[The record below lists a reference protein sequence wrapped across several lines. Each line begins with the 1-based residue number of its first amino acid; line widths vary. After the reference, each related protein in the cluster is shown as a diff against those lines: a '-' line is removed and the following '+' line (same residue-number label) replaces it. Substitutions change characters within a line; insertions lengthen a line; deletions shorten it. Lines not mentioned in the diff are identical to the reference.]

1 MTDDDGGTALLDQF
15 AERRTLTKIAVGFVI
30 AAILLYLLGVV
41 AGWSE
46 IIATLRGARLR
57 WLALACLSTVLGLVA
72 WGKAWHVVLAVIGI
86 EVPFRRLVVT
96 YFAATFANYVTPF
109 GQAGGEPFIA
119 YVLSQDTGASYEDSL
134 ASVVTA
140 DLLNLLP
147 FFNFAAVGL
156 AVLVLRAQLPDT
168 VRPLAFGLTALAV
181 AIPAVAYVGW
191 NYRDA
196 VEAGV
201 LRLLGP
207 VASRTERLSIE
218 GVRNR
223 IERFY
228 GSLEVLAAEPRE
240 LLYGLVFSYVGWVL
254 FALPLY
260 FAALTIGR
268 EIDPFLVL
276 FIVPAST
283 IAGVLPTPGG
293 TGGVEAVLVL
303 LLGPLVGLAPPAAA
317 AMALVYR
324 VASYWFAIVVGGL
337 GSLYVI
343 ARA

>member
-1 MTDDDGGTALLDQF
+1 MTDEDGATAVLDQF
-15 AERRTLTKIAVGFVI
+15 AERRALTKTVVGFVI

-41 AGWSE
+41 AGWDE
-46 IIATLRGARLR
+46 IFATLRDARPR
-57 WLALACLSTVLGLVA
+57 WLALACLSTLLGLVA

-86 EVPFRRLVVT
+86 DVRFRRLVVT
-96 YFAATFANYVTPF
+96 YFAATFTNYVTPF

-147 FFNFAAVGL
+147 FFNFAAVGF
-156 AVLVLRAQLPDT
+156 AVLVWRARLPEAI
-168 VRPLAFGLTALAV
+168 RPLAFGLTALAL
-181 AIPAVAYVGW
+181 AIPVVAYVGW
-191 NYRDA
+191 NHRDG

-207 VASRTERLSIE
+207 VASRTRRISVA

-228 GSLEVLAAEPRE
+228 ASLEVLAAEPRE
-240 LLYGLVFSYVGWVL
+240 LLYALVFSYVGWIL

-260 FAALTIGR
+260 FAALAIGR
-268 EIDPFLVL
+268 EIDPLLVL
-276 FIVPAST
+276 FVVPAST
-283 IAGVLPTPGG
+283 IAGLMPTPGG

-303 LLGPLVGLAPPAAA
+303 LLGPLVGLAAPAAA

-324 VASYWFAIVVGGL
+324 VASYWFAILVGGI
-337 GSLYVI
+337 GSLYVV

>member
-1 MTDDDGGTALLDQF
+1 MTDDGGGTAILDQF
-15 AERRTLTKIAVGFVI
+15 AERRTLTKIVAGFVV
-30 AAILLYLLGVV
+30 AAVLLYLLGVA
-41 AGWSE
+41 AGWDA
-46 IIATLRGARLR
+46 IFAALRDARPR
-57 WLALACLSTVLGLVA
+57 WIALACLSTLLGLVA
-72 WGKAWHVVLAVIGI
+72 WGKAWQVVLAVIGI
-86 EVPFRRLVVT
+86 DVSFRRLVVT

-147 FFNFAAVGL
+147 FFNFAAIGL
-156 AVLVLRAQLPDT
+156 AVLVLRAQLPDAI
-168 VRPLAFGLTALAV
+168 RPLAFGLTALAV
-181 AIPAVAYVGW
+181 AIPAIAYVGW
-191 NYRDA
+191 NRREG

-201 LRLLGP
+201 LRLLAP
-207 VASRTERLSIE
+207 IAKRTGRISVE
-218 GVRNR
+218 GVRGR

-228 GSLEVLAAEPRE
+228 ASLEVLAAEPRE
-240 LLYGLVFSYVGWVL
+240 LLYALVFSYAGWVL

-260 FAALTIGR
+260 FAALSLRVGV
-268 EIDPFLVL
+268 DPLLVL

-283 IAGVLPTPGG
+283 IAGLMPTPGG

-303 LLGPLVGLAPPAAA
+303 LLGPLVGLSPATAAA
-317 AMALVYR
+317 VALLYR
-324 VASYWFAIVVGGL
+324 VASYWFGIAVGGV
-337 GSLYVI
+337 GALYVI

>member
-1 MTDDDGGTALLDQF
+1 MTDDDGDTAILDQF
-15 AERRTLTKIAVGFVI
+15 VGPRMLAKTAVGFVV
-30 AAILLYLLGVV
+30 AAILVYLLGFA
-41 AGWSE
+41 AGWDE
-46 IIATLRGARLR
+46 IAVALRGARPR
-57 WLALACLSTVLGLVA
+57 WLALACLSTFLGLVA
-72 WGKAWHVVLAVIGI
+72 WGKAWQVVLAVIGI
-86 EVPFRRLVVT
+86 EVRFRRLIVT

-156 AVLVLRAQLPDT
+156 AVLVFRARLPGA
-168 VRPLAFGLTALAV
+168 VRPLAFGLTALAI
-181 AIPAVAYVGW
+181 AIPALVYVCW

-196 VEAGV
+196 VEAAV
-201 LRLLGP
+201 LRLLSP
-207 VASRTERLSIE
+207 IARRTERLSVE
-218 GVRNR
+218 GARER

-228 GSLEVLAAEPRE
+228 ASLERLAAEPRE
-240 LLYGLVFSYVGWVL
+240 LLSALVFSYIGWVL

-260 FAALTIGR
+260 FAALTVG
-268 EIDPFLVL
+268 EAIDPLLVL

-293 TGGVEAVLVL
+293 TGGIETVLVL
-303 LLGPLVGLAPPAAA
+303 LLGPLVGLTVPVAAA
-317 AMALVYR
+317 VALVYR
-324 VASYWFAIVVGGL
+324 VASYWFALVVGGI
-337 GSLYVI
+337 GSLYVVV
-343 ARA
+343 RT

>member
-1 MTDDDGGTALLDQF
+1 MVDDDGGTAILDQF
-15 AERRTLTKIAVGFVI
+15 AERRTLTKTVVGFVV
-30 AAILLYLLGVV
+30 AAILLYLLGFV
-41 AGWSE
+41 AGWDK
-46 IIATLRGARLR
+46 IVATLRDARPR
-57 WLALACLSTVLGLVA
+57 WLALACLSTLFGLVA
-72 WGKAWHVVLAVIGI
+72 WGKAWQVVLAVIGI
-86 EVPFRRLVVT
+86 EIQFRRLVVT

-156 AVLVLRAQLPDT
+156 AALALRAQLPST
-168 VRPLAFGLTALAV
+168 VRPLAVGLTALAV
-181 AIPAVAYVGW
+181 AIPAFIYAGW

-201 LRLLGP
+201 LRLLAP
-207 VASRTERLSIE
+207 IARRTERLSIG
-218 GVRNR
+218 GVRDR
-223 IERFY
+223 IEQFY

-240 LLYGLVFSYVGWVL
+240 LLYALVFSYLGWVL

-268 EIDPFLVL
+268 EIDLLLVL

-293 TGGVEAVLVL
+293 TGGVETVLVL
-303 LLGPLVGLAPPAAA
+303 LLGPLVGLTVPTAA

-324 VASYWFAIVVGGL
+324 VASYWFAIVVGGI
-337 GSLYVI
+337 GSLYVV

>member
-1 MTDDDGGTALLDQF
+1 MTDGDGGGAVFEEFGDP
-15 AERRTLTKIAVGFVI
+15 RTLAKIAVGFVV
-30 AAILLYLLGVV
+30 AGILLYLLGFV
-41 AGWSE
+41 AGWDE
-46 IIATLRGARLR
+46 IVDALRGARYR
-57 WLALACLSTVLGLVA
+57 WLAVAGLSTLLGLVA
-72 WGKAWHVVLAVIGI
+72 WAKAWQVVIRVIGI

-119 YVLSQDTGASYEDSL
+119 YVLSADTGASYEDSL

-147 FFNFAAVGL
+147 FFNFAALGL
-156 AVLVLRAQLPDT
+156 AVLLWRARLPDA

-181 AIPAVAYVGW
+181 AVPVLAYVGW
-191 NYRDA
+191 NHRDG

-201 LRLLGP
+201 LW
-207 VASRTERLSIE
+207 VLSPFARHTKRFSVT
-218 GVRNR
+218 GVRER
-223 IERFY
+223 IDRFY
-228 GSLEVLAAEPRE
+228 AALEVLADEPRE
-240 LLYGLVFSYVGWVL
+240 LLYALVFSYTGWVF

-260 FAALTIGR
+260 LSALAIDVW
-268 EIDPFLVL
+268 IDPLLVL

-283 IAGVLPTPGG
+283 IAGLTPTPGG

-303 LLGPLVGLAPPAAA
+303 LLGPLVGLAVPQATAI
-317 AMALVYR
+317 ALLYR
-324 VASYWFAIVVGGL
+324 VASYWFAIVAGGVGT
-337 GSLYVI
+337 LYVI

>member
-1 MTDDDGGTALLDQF
+1 MTDDGGGTAILDQF
-15 AERRTLTKIAVGFVI
+15 AERRALTKIVAGFAV

-41 AGWSE
+41 AGWNE
-46 IIATLRGARLR
+46 IFATLRDARPR
-57 WLALACLSTVLGLVA
+57 WLALACLSTFLGLIA
-72 WGKAWHVVLAVIGI
+72 WGKAWQVVLGVIGI
-86 EVPFRRLVVT
+86 DVRFRHLVVT
-96 YFAATFANYVTPF
+96 YLAATFANYVTPF

-156 AVLVLRAQLPDT
+156 AVLVWRARLPGA
-168 VRPLAFGLTALAV
+168 VRPLAYGLTALAL
-181 AIPAVAYVGW
+181 AIPVLAYVGW
-191 NYRDA
+191 NHRKG

-201 LRLLGP
+201 LRLLSP
-207 VASRTERLSIE
+207 IARRTERLSIE
-218 GVRNR
+218 GVRDR

-240 LLYGLVFSYVGWVL
+240 LLYALVFSYAGWVL

-260 FAALTIGR
+260 CAALAIGR
-268 EIDPFLVL
+268 EIDPLLVL

-283 IAGVLPTPGG
+283 IAGLLPTPGG

-303 LLGPLVGLAPPAAA
+303 LLGPLVGLAAPAAA
-317 AMALVYR
+317 AMALIYR
-324 VASYWFAIVVGGL
+324 VASYWFAIVAGGI

-343 ARA
+343 VRA

>member
-1 MTDDDGGTALLDQF
+1 MSDDDGETAILDQF
-15 AERRTLTKIAVGFVI
+15 AERRTLTKTVAGFVV

-41 AGWSE
+41 AGWGE
-46 IIATLRGARLR
+46 ILATLRDAQPR
-57 WLALACLSTVLGLVA
+57 WVALACLSTLLGLVA
-72 WGKAWHVVLAVIGI
+72 WGKAWQVVLAVIGI
-86 EVPFRRLVVT
+86 DVRFRRLVVT
-96 YFAATFANYVTPF
+96 YFAATFANYITPF

-156 AVLVLRAQLPDT
+156 AVLAWRAQLPDAI
-168 VRPLAFGLTALAV
+168 RPLAFGLTGLAV
-181 AIPAVAYVGW
+181 AIPVLAYVGW
-191 NYRDA
+191 THREG

-201 LRLLGP
+201 LRLLAP
-207 VASRTERLSIE
+207 VARRTDRLSIE
-218 GVRNR
+218 GARGRV
-223 IERFY
+223 EGFY
-228 GSLEVLAAEPRE
+228 ASLEVLAAEPRE
-240 LLYGLVFSYVGWVL
+240 LAYALVFSYAGWVL

-260 FAALTIGR
+260 FAGLTIGR
-268 EIDPFLVL
+268 EIDPLLVL

-283 IAGVLPTPGG
+283 IAGLLPTPGG

-303 LLGPLVGLAPPAAA
+303 LLGPLVGLAAPAAA

-324 VASYWFAIVVGGL
+324 VASYWFAIVVGGI